1 MTWLLRELR
10 LLPIVLVAMT
20 SLFALKM
27 LGLVTSG
34 SYVLGNHGE
43 ARAEENEGRT
53 WRPYFLADRLTDRI
67 EVTGA
72 VPAKAQEKDAKVEAK
87 PADKDAKPATKTA
100 EKDAPAKPDD
110 PKAAEAKAAEA
121 KLKAAGEARVL
132 AAEGRQLSPAERAI
146 IERLQERRQELDQ
159 RAREM
164 DIREQLIA
172 MAEKRLD
179 ERLLELKDAE
189 ARINAAMNKRDEA
202 EAAKFK
208 GVVVMYENMKAKEA
222 ARIFDRLDMKVL
234 IDVASQI
241 NPRRMSDILAQ
252 MSAEAAERLTIE
264 LASRAR
270 TPEKASTAPN
280 DLPKIEGRP
289 NGT

>member
-34 SYVLGNHGE
+34 SYVLGNPGE
-43 ARAEENEGRT
+43 LRAEESLQEKA
-53 WRPYFLADRLTDRI
+53 RPYFAADRLARPDI
-67 EVTGA
+67 TGA
-72 VPAKAQEKDAKVEAK
+72 VPAKAQEKDPKAEAK

-100 EKDAPAKPDD
+100 DKDAPAKPDD

-172 MAEKRLD
+172 TAEKRLD